1 MFSNQFHSFQLL
13 GCFDLAASF
22 FNVFTQI
29 TNVFGVVCHV
39 AKIVFSNYN
48 MYFTLMSQHKA
59 KF

>member
-29 TNVFGVVCHV
+29 KMFLELSV
-39 AKIVFSNYN
+39 
-48 MYFTLMSQHKA
+48 M
-59 KF
+59 